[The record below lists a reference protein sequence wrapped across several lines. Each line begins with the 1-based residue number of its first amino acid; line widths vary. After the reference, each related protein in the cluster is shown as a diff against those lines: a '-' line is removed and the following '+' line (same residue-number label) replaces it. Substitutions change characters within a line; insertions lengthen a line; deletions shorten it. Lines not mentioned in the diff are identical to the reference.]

1 MDHSSFALL
10 RWSTIRVIWLGLV
23 IGLAACGKNND
34 PDLPQVLVSST
45 QLAELTKATIDGRLR
60 DLPGSNLLTRHSVRV
75 YRIVY
80 RTRNTENV
88 EVEASGALLVPVV
101 DNPKPLLSL
110 QHATITQENQ
120 APSNFTDQ
128 SEAWTL
134 GAAMSSIGF
143 VVSAPDYLGFGASR
157 SMPHPYEHAPTLASA
172 SLDML
177 RAVRE
182 FCRKEGI
189 VLNEKLFLAGYSLGG
204 SATMALHKTIEEQAA
219 SEFTV
224 TASAPG
230 AGAYHKTGFARSIM
244 GSNQVLSFI
253 DSYLWVLDTYNRVY
267 KINRP
272 VNQIIDARFSFTIQG
287 NQLTG
292 NFSRNP
298 QELFTPAFRQGI
310 LSGSDTPFMNAL
322 RDNDVHDWRP
332 KAPIRM
338 FHGSADDFVP
348 ITNARD
354 ALAAMRARGATN
366 VELQEIPGGNH
377 FTSVPQYILGMYFY
391 FAPLL

>member
-1 MDHSSFALL
+1 MHLKSPRFWSWAKTVALASL
-10 RWSTIRVIWLGLV
+10 AFYLVSCGGSDDPGL
-23 IGLAACGKNND
+23 
-34 PDLPQVLVSST
+34 PPVLVTAT
-45 QLAELTKATIDGRLR
+45 QVAEVAKPAVDARLR
-60 DLPGSNLLTRHSVRV
+60 DLPGANLLTRHSVRV

-80 RTRNTENV
+80 RTRNTDNV

-101 DNPKPLLSL
+101 SDPKPLLSL

-120 APSNFTDQ
+120 APSNYGDQ
-128 SEAWTL
+128 SEAWTF
-134 GAAMSSIGF
+134 GTAMASIGY

-157 SMPHPYEHAPTLASA
+157 TMPHPYEHAPSLASA

-182 FCRKEGI
+182 FCRQEGI
-189 VLNEKLFLAGYSLGG
+189 ALNEKLFLAGYSLGG
-204 SATMALHKTIEEQAA
+204 SATMALHKAIEEQAA
-219 SEFTV
+219 NEFTV

-230 AGAYHKTGFARSIM
+230 AGAYNKTGFARFIM
-244 GSNQVLSFI
+244 GSNQPLSFI

-272 VNQIIDARFSFTIQG
+272 VNQIIDARFNFVIQN

-292 NFSRNP
+292 DFSRNP

-310 LSGSDTPFMNAL
+310 IAGTDAPFVNAL

-332 KAPIRM
+332 RAPIRM

-366 VELQEIPGGNH
+366 VELQEIPNGNH
-377 FTSVPQYILGMYFY
+377 FTSVSLYILGMYSY
-391 FAPLL
+391 FEGLR

>member
-1 MDHSSFALL
+1 MQKNLIKNHWFNKIFIGICLAF
-10 RWSTIRVIWLGLV
+10 WLVGCSGSDGPAPAV
-23 IGLAACGKNND
+23 
-34 PDLPQVLVSST
+34 VLVSAT
-45 QLAELTKATIDGRLR
+45 QLAEVTKATVDARLR
-60 DLPGSNLLTRHSVRV
+60 DLPGANALTRHGVRV

-80 RTRNTENV
+80 RTRSTDNT
-88 EVEASGALLVPVV
+88 EVEASGALLVPLT
-101 DNPKPLLSL
+101 DSPKPLLSL

-120 APSNFTDQ
+120 APSNYTDQ
-128 SEAWTL
+128 SEAWSFGT
-134 GAAMSSIGF
+134 AMASIGF

-157 SMPHPYEHAPTLASA
+157 AMPHPYEHAPTLASA

-182 FCRKEGI
+182 FCQRENI

-204 SATMALHKTIEEQAA
+204 SATMALHKAIEEQAA
-219 SEFTV
+219 NEFTV

-244 GSNQVLSFI
+244 GSNQALSFI

-267 KINRP
+267 RIGRP
-272 VNQIIDARFSFTIQG
+272 VNQIIASPFNFTIQN

-310 LSGSDTPFMNAL
+310 LTGSDTQFANAL
-322 RDNDVHDWRP
+322 RDNDIHDWRP
-332 KAPIRM
+332 RAPVRM
-338 FHGSADDFVP
+338 FHGTADDFVP
-348 ITNARD
+348 IANARD
-354 ALAAMRARGATN
+354 ALAAMRARGATS

-377 FTSVPQYILGMYFY
+377 FTAVPTYVLGMYFY